1 MALLKRYVDPE
12 TLRRII
18 QSARLEDIG
27 LGGSD
32 VTSDVM
38 VGPHRQAS
46 ARLRARAVGCLAGVA
61 LLPAIVQ
68 AYDGTI
74 RLRVDR
80 LDGEQVENGME
91 VARFT
96 GSLRSILA
104 IERVALNFL
113 CHLSGIATLTS
124 HFVAAVVGT
133 GVGIYDTRKTTP
145 MLRALEKYAVAC
157 GGGCN
162 HRMGLHDAVLIKDNH
177 LAHLS
182 TDQLGPALTDACNR
196 VRSTKPQVKFIEIEV
211 DHVDQ
216 LAAVFDSAPDR
227 VLLDNMTPDDLR
239 RAVAMRDSMAAGIEL
254 EASGRVNLENVRQIA
269 ETGVDLVSI
278 GSITHSAPA
287 LDLGLDID

>member
-1 MALLKRYVDPE
+1 MATLKQYIDSE
-12 TLRRII
+12 TLRQII

-27 LGGSD
+27 PDGSD

-38 VGPHRQAS
+38 VAPHCQAS
-46 ARLRARAVGCLAGVA
+46 ARLRTRAAGSLAGVA
-61 LLPAIVQ
+61 LLPAIVET
-68 AYDGTI
+68 YDGTI
-74 RLRVDR
+74 RLHVDR
-80 LDGEQVENGME
+80 LDGERVENGME
-91 VARFT
+91 VARLT

-124 HFVAAVVGT
+124 HFVAAIEGT
-133 GVGIYDTRKTTP
+133 GVAIYDTRKTTP

-182 TDQLGPALTDACNR
+182 ADQFGPALTDACSR
-196 VRSTKPQVKFIEIEV
+196 VRSVKPRVKFIEIEV

-216 LAAVFDSAPDR
+216 LAAVFDAAPDR

-239 RAVAMRDSMAAGIEL
+239 QAVAMRNSLAVGIQL
-254 EASGRVNLENVRQIA
+254 EASGRVDLENVRQIA